1 MSELQKKSECE
12 HWVYCPNG
20 MITRSPDLEDIGG
33 CSEGC
38 CDYYR
43 CKICGERITVEYDG

>member
-1 MSELQKKSECE
+1 MPEVTNSQTPTLTCGS
-12 HWVYCPNG
+12 
-20 MITRSPDLEDIGG
+20 

-43 CKICGERITVEYDG
+43 CKICGNKETIEYDG

>member
-1 MSELQKKSECE
+1 MPENTNSQTPTLTCCGEPMTYTGS
-12 HWVYCPNG
+12 
-20 MITRSPDLEDIGG
+20 

-43 CKICGERITVEYDG
+43 CKICGNKETIEYDG